1 MLLPICVWCV
11 IVGEVLR
18 PSLDD
23 VSMPV
28 LCVLRALDCVLRS
41 GFDVFFVCATLWPM
55 SGLFWTALGHG
66 ADNVFMY
73 LLVCVRPALVH
84 RDNHAQL

>member
-1 MLLPICVWCV
+1 MQCLMLLPICVWCV

-28 LCVLRALDCVLRS
+28 LCVLRALDCVL
-41 GFDVFFVCATLWPM
+41 LM
-55 SGLFWTALGHG
+55 
-66 ADNVFMY
+66 
-73 LLVCVRPALVH
+73 
-84 RDNHAQL
+84 HAANQLRGTDKQDRERE